1 MTATLSRRDFLKLSS
16 LALGSLLM
24 PSGIALAQAGGSF
37 PLHKKIGEIHHVCP
51 FCGVGCSML
60 VGVEGG
66 KVVNIE
72 GDPDSPINLGS
83 LCSKGSALRDIAQSP
98 QRVTKPLYRAAGSSK
113 WEEKDWDWTL
123 DEIAKRVKTTRDKDF
138 LVKDKDGNLV
148 NRSET
153 VAWLGGAALDNEEC
167 AMAVHFARGLGL
179 AYVEHQARI

>member
-1 MTATLSRRDFLKLSS
+1 M
-16 LALGSLLM
+16 LGSLLM
-24 PSGIALAQAGGSF
+24 PSGAALALASRAF
-37 PLHKKIGEIHHVCP
+37 PLHKKVGEVHHVCP
-51 FCGVGCSML
+51 YCGVGCSML
-60 VGVEGG
+60 IGVESG

-83 LCSKGSALRDIAQSP
+83 LCSKGSTLRDIAQSP
-98 QRVTKPLYRAAGSSK
+98 RRVTKPLYRAPGSSK
-113 WEEKDWDWTL
+113 WEEKDWAWTL
-123 DEIAKRVKTTRDKDF
+123 DEIAKRIKTTRDKDF
-138 LVKDKDGNLV
+138 IVKDKDGNLV